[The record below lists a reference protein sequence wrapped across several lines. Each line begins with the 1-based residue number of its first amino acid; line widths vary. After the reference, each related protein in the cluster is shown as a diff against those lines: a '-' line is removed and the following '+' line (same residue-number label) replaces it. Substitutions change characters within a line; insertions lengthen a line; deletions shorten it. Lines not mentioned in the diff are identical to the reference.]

1 MTAVDISTSRPRVL
15 IADACTLV
23 AAGLRKLLEAEC
35 DVVGVIQ
42 DGRAL
47 LDEAMR
53 LRPDIVVMELMLP
66 GLNGMDLTERLAR
79 LAPESKVIIV
89 SQLETSSHVAG
100 AFKAGASGYVLKRS
114 SPDELSLAIDAVR
127 NGRSYL
133 TPLTIGAGRANGASH
148 NGAPRPLPSLTP
160 RQREVLQL
168 IGEGRGTKQIALL
181 LNISVKT
188 VEFHKSRIM
197 DELNLH
203 STVELAR
210 YAIADGLVSL

>member
-1 MTAVDISTSRPRVL
+1 MTAVDISTNRPRVL

-53 LRPDIVVMELMLP
+53 LHPDIVVMELMLP

-100 AFKAGASGYVLKRS
+100 AFKAGASGYVVKRS

-133 TPLTIGAGRANGASH
+133 TPLIVGASRANGASH
-148 NGAPRPLPSLTP
+148 NGAPRPLSSLTP